1 MQQLIS
7 FGVGGIPY
15 GCTYAIVAVGLVLTY
30 QTTGVFNFA
39 FGAQAYTSGFVF
51 TWLVQTQDL
60 PVWLAFL
67 LAVVVLAPGLGVLLD
82 RFLFSRIPNTNT
94 TAKLVTGIAL
104 LVGIPSLLPV
114 IFGNEN
120 LFNVPSV
127 IFNID
132 TVYTHIAGQP
142 INGIDVSSVLFTA
155 IALTALVL
163 LMRFTSLGLQMRRR
177 GESALSRARRGEC
190 PRGRA
195 HIGLGY
201 LWPTGR
207 SRRRLACPAVFPTS
221 GPGLHHLDGGCH
233 RRGVGGAALH
243 ADRRR
248 SWDLDG
254 DP

>member
-51 TWLVQTQDL
+51 TWLVQQQDL

-163 LMRFTSLGLQMRRR
+163 LMRFTSLGLQMRAAV
-177 GESALSRARRGEC
+177 E
-190 PRGRA
+190 
-195 HIGLGY
+195 
-201 LWPTGR
+201 
-207 SRRRLACPAVFPTS
+207 SRRLVE
-221 GPGLHHLDGGCH
+221 LDGVNA
-233 RRGVGGAALH
+233 RGVGAIAGLSLAYWQVSPASCLPRCIPH
-243 ADRRR
+243 FRPRTT
-248 SWDLDG
+248 S
-254 DP
+254 P